1 MRPLMLVESRP
12 ETDLGRSPK
21 VAKASNASKTTTAP
35 NDDGKTSVTRQ
46 RRASR
51 ARPGQPTQAAPT
63 PPAVARK
70 VRTRERA
77 SVKVASSRNVEE
89 LHKQLHA
96 AVTVGA
102 QLDALIALGL
112 TDFDLRKLTKKSRTA
127 IYAWRRENA
136 LPAADI
142 AEIIDNTRY
151 AAASLLSPHVP
162 FNAGSLVAWLRA
174 RSMDLEDRR
183 PLDALAEGEFQTVV
197 DAGRRWV
204 GIDPPNG
211 NLDHGDSWSEAMA
224 RSAASN

>member
-1 MRPLMLVESRP
+1 MRPLMLVESQP

-21 VAKASNASKTTTAP
+21 VATTSNASKTTTAP
-35 NDDGKTSVTRQ
+35 NDEGRASAKRQ
-46 RRASR
+46 RRSSR
-51 ARPGQPTQAAPT
+51 ARPSEPTETVPAPR
-63 PPAVARK
+63 AVTGK
-70 VRTRERA
+70 VRTRQRA
-77 SVKVASSRNVEE
+77 SVKSHSLGNVQE
-89 LHKQLHA
+89 LHDRLHA

-102 QLDALIALGL
+102 QLDALITLGL

-136 LPAADI
+136 LPAADV

-151 AAASLLSPHVP
+151 AAASLLSPHIP
-162 FNAGSLVAWLRA
+162 FDGGSLVAWLRA
-174 RSMDLEDRR
+174 RSMDLGGRR

-204 GIDPPNG
+204 GVDPPNG
-211 NLDHGDSWSEAMA
+211 NLDHGESWSTAMA